1 MQKPKLIIFDCD
13 GVLVD
18 SEVISAKILVQ
29 ELAKINIAV
38 SEQHV
43 FERFVGRSLADVA
56 ESLQMPISSD
66 IFDKF
71 NMAYHTSLLDAFS
84 RELKGMAGVRNVISQ
99 LDVPYCVATSSGRRR
114 TLNSLRLSDLA
125 SLFGE
130 NVFTA
135 SQVNNGKPA
144 PDLFLFAARK
154 MGVAP
159 ESCLVIEDSLAGVQ
173 AAQAAQMRVWRFT
186 GGSHFAKMGPDFAK
200 VSPAIPM
207 FDTWDDFFEV
217 DPNLKAEVS

>member
-71 NMAYHTSLLDAFS
+71 NMAYHTSLLDA
-84 RELKGMAGVRNVISQ
+84 
-99 LDVPYCVATSSGRRR
+99 SSK
-114 TLNSLRLSDLA
+114 
-125 SLFGE
+125 E
-130 NVFTA
+130 
-135 SQVNNGKPA
+135 
-144 PDLFLFAARK
+144 
-154 MGVAP
+154 
-159 ESCLVIEDSLAGVQ
+159 
-173 AAQAAQMRVWRFT
+173 VW
-186 GGSHFAKMGPDFAK
+186 
-200 VSPAIPM
+200 
-207 FDTWDDFFEV
+207 
-217 DPNLKAEVS
+217 